1 MDHSDTPN
9 LVMRRLEQTRIN
21 TIATP
26 MTTAC
31 NVISRP
37 PVGGGI
43 PTISYTSTPHPTAL
57 HLLTTAAKTHGLAA
71 ITSLPTPP
79 FTSIQHLF
87 DTLLTNPA
95 LAASLNATYPTRG
108 IFKHAA
114 LTNPTCDQKLTI
126 DLSRARVS
134 HIPSSLRTDLGSE
147 FTEVLS
153 FFEDIHNNL
162 VPLLL
167 SATSAIIGS
176 DVGTLHTAENVNY
189 RLCDYR
195 PSSSCDVTAPRCG
208 EHRDYGTVTI
218 IFQNGEGGLEYFSPS
233 GEWVALPGDAVMVL
247 WGLCGQILSGD
258 KIKAVRHRV
267 LKTGKRRNTA
277 MMFVAPDLDAALKP
291 MCSGWEDMGKR
302 YRKEVEEGGMSVG
315 EFKEFIGKKWRHR
328 EGNEDIEED
337 VGSQDDVIEKF
348 LRG

>member
-1 MDHSDTPN
+1 MSTAVLPPN
-9 LVMRRLEQTRIN
+9 F
-21 TIATP
+21 
-26 MTTAC
+26 
-31 NVISRP
+31 
-37 PVGGGI
+37 PVHPSQIKPLPDSVVVEREVGGI
-43 PTISYTSTPHPTAL
+43 PAISYINTPHPTAL
-57 HLLTTAAKTHGLAA
+57 HHLTTAAKTHGLAA

-114 LTNPTCDQKLTI
+114 LTNPNCDQKLII
-126 DLSRARVS
+126 DLSRVRVS
-134 HIPSSLRTDLGSE
+134 HIPCELRNDLGKE
-147 FTEVLS
+147 FAEVLR

-167 SATSAIIGS
+167 SATSEIIGS
-176 DVGTLHTAENVNY
+176 DVSALHAAENVNY

-195 PSSSCDVTAPRCG
+195 PSSSHGVAAPRCG
-208 EHRDYGTVTI
+208 EHRDYGTFTI

-233 GEWVALPGDAVMVL
+233 GEWVLLPGDAVLVL
-247 WGLCGQILSGD
+247 WGLCGQIFSGD

-267 LKTGKRRNTA
+267 LKTTSPVARRNTA
-277 MMFVAPDLDAALKP
+277 VMFVAPDLDATLKP
-291 MCSGWEDMGKR
+291 MCPGREEGEGKGKW
-302 YRKEVEEGGMSVG
+302 YRKEVEEGAMSVG

-328 EGNEDIEED
+328 EGNEDIEGED
-337 VGSQDDVIEKF
+337 MGSQDDFIEKF

>member
-1 MDHSDTPN
+1 
-9 LVMRRLEQTRIN
+9 VAE
-21 TIATP
+21 
-26 MTTAC
+26 
-31 NVISRP
+31 V
-37 PVGGGI
+37 GGI

-57 HLLTTAAKTHGLAA
+57 DLLTTAAKTHGLAA

-87 DTLLTNPA
+87 QTLLTNPA

-114 LTNPTCDQKLTI
+114 LTNPSCDQKLII

-134 HIPSSLRTDLGSE
+134 HIPSELRNDLGDE
-147 FTEVLS
+147 FAKVLS

-167 SATSAIIGS
+167 SATSEIIGT
-176 DVGTLHTAENVNY
+176 DVGPLHAAENVNY

-195 PSSSCDVTAPRCG
+195 PSSSCGGAAPRCG
-208 EHRDYGTVTI
+208 EHRDYGTFSI
-218 IFQNGEGGLEYFSPS
+218 IFQNGEGGLEYVSPS
-233 GEWVALPGDAVMVL
+233 GEWMPLPGDAVLVL
-247 WGLCGQILSGD
+247 WGLCGQIFSGD

-267 LKTGKRRNTA
+267 LKTSSPVTRRNTA
-277 MMFVAPDLDAALKP
+277 VMFVAPDLDAALMP
-291 MCSGWEDMGKR
+291 MCPGREKGEDKGR
-302 YRKEVEEGGMSVG
+302 WYSKEVEEGGMSVG

-337 VGSQDDVIEKF
+337 IGSQDDFIEKF